1 MRLGLGEE
9 ETGEGQLGRTT
20 VVEIGD
26 IRHTSQQEQLEQL
39 EQLEQPEHLSQEHSP
54 MLPKSCVYGCL
65 VEFFIDLNTDCVNW
79 VSLEEGRRR
88 REEG

>member
-1 MRLGLGEE
+1 VRLGLGEE
-9 ETGEGQLGRTT
+9 ETGEGQLGRIT

-26 IRHTSQQEQLEQL
+26 IRHTSQQEQL